1 MYFPLDK
8 LKLVLNRIKEDILN
22 RIADDGKSTSK
33 LRFTNAIEKTEI
45 VFYSV
50 FKA

>member
-8 LKLVLNRIKEDILN
+8 LRLVFNRIKEDILN
-22 RIADDGKSTSK
+22 RIADDSKSTSR

-45 VFYSV
+45 VLYSV
-50 FKA
+50 CKA